1 VLQPV
6 HRGRRGE
13 KWAEPTKEERAV
25 DDRELMRALIIEFI
39 GPFALVFMGVGAIIL
54 TAGQDN
60 VAIAFAHGLAIGLMA
75 MAAGH
80 ISGGHFNPAVTIAML
95 VTRRIDTQRAVAYI
109 IAQLAGGLAG
119 AGVLVL
125 CFRDIE
131 RNAVNLGVPAIG
143 ANNSALNALVMEI
156 VLTFFLVLV
165 IFGTAV
171 DTRTPKAVSG
181 LVIGLTITMDIL
193 AGVGVSGAAMN
204 PARWFGPAVVQQDW
218 SDLWIWWVGPIVG
231 GVIAAV
237 LYNDV
242 ILSAI
247 GREAPTRARVV
258 DEGEG
263 VQAAA
268 VRETPAPVA
277 RSRRARRRGR

>member
-1 VLQPV
+1 M
-6 HRGRRGE
+6 
-13 KWAEPTKEERAV
+13 PTREERAV

-54 TAGQDN
+54 TAGQDS
-60 VAIAFAHGLAIGLMA
+60 VAIAFAHGLGIGLMA

-109 IAQLAGGLAG
+109 VAQLAGGLAA

-131 RNAVNLGVPAIG
+131 RNAVNLGVPAVG
-143 ANNSALNALVMEI
+143 AQNSAGNAFVMEI

-171 DTRTPKAVSG
+171 DSRTPKVVSG

-193 AGVGVSGAAMN
+193 AGLGVSGAAMN
-204 PARWFGPAVVQQDW
+204 PARWFGPAIVQQDW
-218 SDLWIWWVGPIVG
+218 SDFWIWWVGPIVG
-231 GVIAAV
+231 AVLAAV
-237 LYNDV
+237 LYNDI
-242 ILSAI
+242 ILGAI
-247 GREAPTRARVV
+247 GRESPARARVAEENV
-258 DEGEG
+258 G
-263 VQAAA
+263 VQPPPA
-268 VRETPAPVA
+268 RETPAQIA